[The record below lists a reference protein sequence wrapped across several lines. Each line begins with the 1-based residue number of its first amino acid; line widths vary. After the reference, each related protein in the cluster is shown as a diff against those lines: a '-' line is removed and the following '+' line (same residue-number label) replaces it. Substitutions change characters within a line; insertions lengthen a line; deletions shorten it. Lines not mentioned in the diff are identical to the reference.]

1 MIRKL
6 PKYVQGFVDAGGR
19 PYCYF
24 RRPGYPRVRLPGVP
38 WSSDFM
44 AAYDSAMKQ
53 VPEPIGAARI
63 KPGSV
68 GAAVALFYGSLAFTS
83 LSPTSQASRRAILE
97 RFRAEYGTFPMATL
111 PQKFIVAKL
120 NTLKPFSARNWAKA
134 IRALCQFCVSQEL
147 CATDVTQGIKL
158 PKAKTDGH
166 HTWTE
171 AEIAQYESHHPI
183 GTKARLALAL
193 PLFTAQRRG
202 DVIRLGRQHVRD
214 GVLVV
219 RQEKTGVTL
228 AIPVHPA
235 LHAILDATPS
245 GHLTFLTTRTSKPYV
260 ANDFTEQFRVWCN
273 EAGLPAKCKVH
284 GLRKAACRRLAEAG
298 CSANEIASISGHAT
312 LREVARYTKA
322 VDQEAMARK
331 AMARVANGT
340 RTKPVK
346 TMDV

>member
-1 MIRKL
+1 
-6 PKYVQGFVDAGGR
+6 
-19 PYCYF
+19 
-24 RRPGYPRVRLPGVP
+24 
-38 WSSDFM
+38 
-44 AAYDSAMKQ
+44 
-53 VPEPIGAARI
+53 
-63 KPGSV
+63 
-68 GAAVALFYGSLAFTS
+68 
-83 LSPTSQASRRAILE
+83 
-97 RFRAEYGTFPMATL
+97 
-111 PQKFIVAKL
+111 
-120 NTLKPFSARNWAKA
+120 
-134 IRALCQFCVSQEL
+134 VSQEL